1 MSANKFSFQMAC
13 ISDPGLVRK
22 INEDNF
28 AYKDQYLPEEHGK
41 AFPAAEYP
49 GENEKAAVFDGIGG
63 AADGELASWLAA
75 KTFAEY
81 PPAERWDKDLIGT
94 LFEAMHSVICQEK
107 TEGCYS
113 SFGTTATAFFLDGDG
128 VWIANSGDSPG
139 FLYRKGTLSMISK
152 PHTDAALIA
161 SLGINRKPSIT
172 QYLGMGDEL
181 TPVRIAPDISRIQ
194 LSAGDRILLCTD
206 GLTDMVSQDV
216 IAGVLQSYSCT
227 EEAVTI
233 LKDKALEMGGLDNVT
248 LVLCDVREPV
258 SQA

>member
-1 MSANKFSFQMAC
+1 MAC

-81 PPAERWDKDLIGT
+81 PPAERWDKDMIGT

-113 SFGTTATAFFLDGDG
+113 SFGTTATAFFLDEDA

-139 FLYRKGTLSMISK
+139 FLYRNGTLSLFSK
-152 PHTDAALIA
+152 SHTDAELIIALGA
-161 SLGINRKPSIT
+161 DRKPTLT
-172 QYLGMGDEL
+172 QYLGMGDDMF
-181 TPVRIAPDISRIQ
+181 PVRIAPAIRKIR
-194 LSAGDRILLCTD
+194 LCAGDRILLCTD
-206 GLTDMVSQDV
+206 GLTDMVSRDE
-216 IAGVLQSYSCT
+216 IAGVLQRCSSA
-227 EEAVTI
+227 EEAVI
-233 LKDKALEMGGLDNVT
+233 HLKKKALEMGGLDNFTV
-248 LVLCDVREPV
+248 LLCDVREPETH
-258 SQA
+258 A